1 MFTPFGKMA
10 NSVKKARTK
19 KNNGENSE
27 TKMMAK
33 KTSEKKSIHTKKI
46 ETTREREREK
56 KRAKENNNNN
66 STPTEKQNV
75 IHLE

>member
-33 KTSEKKSIHTKKI
+33 KTSEKKSIHTKKQKLH
-46 ETTREREREK
+46 ERERERKNER
-56 KRAKENNNNN
+56 KRITITTAHRLK
-66 STPTEKQNV
+66 SRT
-75 IHLE
+75 